1 LETKVK
7 EMEDILDQQQKK
19 MQTRD
24 KALLGLR
31 SLVIEKTKEVC

>member
-1 LETKVK
+1 MLKQK
-7 EMEDILDQQQKK
+7 IPDYILDQQQKK